1 MTPLLDLTWVGDA
14 VQRHQP
20 HGWAMLA
27 AVALFVLSTALV
39 GVCIGDDT

>member
-27 AVALFVLSTALV
+27 AVVLFVLFTALV
-39 GVCIGDDT
+39 GVCIGDAD